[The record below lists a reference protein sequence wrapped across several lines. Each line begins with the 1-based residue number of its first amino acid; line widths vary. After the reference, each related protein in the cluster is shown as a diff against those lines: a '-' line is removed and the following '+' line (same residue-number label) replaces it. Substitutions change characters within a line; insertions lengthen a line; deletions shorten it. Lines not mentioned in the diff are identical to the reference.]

1 MYVEHPNQEA
11 LQRYFDGELPAA
23 ELPALQAHLATCAE
37 CKAQIA
43 ALTRLRALVT
53 MAVADG
59 GQQADFERM
68 FANVERGI
76 AAGARPVVK
85 AAPVTNL
92 LFHKLGRLSN
102 AVPAL
107 GAVALAAAVMLMLY
121 RPDAPQS
128 GSDEPYEV
136 QAAEGH
142 SEIVEVDFGSN
153 AGTVFDISLSDG
165 SSSPVVWIDDDDD
178 DDEPDNENQE

>member
-1 MYVEHPNQEA
+1 MHVEHPSPEA
-11 LQRYFDGELPAA
+11 LQRYFDAELAAA
-23 ELPALQAHLATCAE
+23 ELPAVQAHLAACPE

-43 ALTRLRALVT
+43 ALTRLRELVT

-76 AAGARPVVK
+76 AASTRPAAK

-92 LFHKLGRLSN
+92 LFHKVGRLSN

-107 GAVALAAAVMLMLY
+107 GAVALAAAVLLMVY

-128 GSDEPYEV
+128 GADEPYELTG
-136 QAAEGH
+136 AEGH
-142 SEIVEVDFGSN
+142 SEVVEVDFGSN

-178 DDEPDNENQE
+178 DDESDNENQE

>member
-1 MYVEHPNQEA
+1 MHVEHPNPDA
-11 LQRYFDGELPAA
+11 LQRYFDGELAAA
-23 ELPALQAHLATCAE
+23 ELPALQAHLATCPE
-37 CKAQIA
+37 CKAQVA
-43 ALTRLRALVT
+43 ALTRLRELVT

-76 AAGARPVVK
+76 AAGARPAK

-92 LFHKLGRLSN
+92 LFHKVGRLSN

-107 GAVALAAAVMLMLY
+107 GAVALAAAVLLMVY

-128 GSDEPYEV
+128 GTDEPYEV
-136 QAAEGH
+136 TAGEGH
-142 SEIVEVDFGSN
+142 SEVVEVDFGSN

-165 SSSPVVWIDDDDD
+165 SSSPVVWIDDDDEG
-178 DDEPDNENQE
+178 DEPDNENQE